1 MWSIAGKLAPLGAL
15 ASIQLLASITQV
27 GSPAALAPNAS
38 LQWDAIGAAGTTF
51 SGAVTG
57 TAGAVGVTGAS
68 ASLERV
74 DESFLWTG
82 SFPLNDFLL
91 WNADTG
97 DPITFAF
104 STPVQG
110 VGTFVQ
116 GDIFGAFSVTLTA
129 YDGATNLGSFTV
141 NGTNT
146 GAEDGSAPFLGI
158 ASDMS
163 NITKIVLTELDVSP
177 NNLAI
182 DTLYLTA
189 PSASTPEPGTLGMTA
204 LLVAAAMILYR
215 TPRRRRR
222 A

>member
-38 LQWDAIGAAGTTF
+38 LQWDAIGVAGTTF
-51 SGAVTG
+51 SGQVTG
-57 TAGAVGVTGAS
+57 TAGSVGVTGVS
-68 ASLERV
+68 SSLDRV

-82 SFPLNDFLL
+82 SFSLNDFLL
-91 WNADTG
+91 SNADTG
-97 DPITFAF
+97 DPITFTF
-104 STPVQG
+104 NTPVQG

-129 YDGATNLGSFTV
+129 YSGATNLGSFSV

-146 GAEDGSAPFLGI
+146 GAEDGSAPFLGVL
-158 ASDMS
+158 SDTA
-163 NITKIVLTELDVSP
+163 NITNIVLTELDVSP

-189 PSASTPEPGTLGMTA
+189 PSTSTPEPGTLATTA
-204 LLVAAAMILYR
+204 FLAAAILLYR
-215 TPRRRRR
+215 MLRRGRH